1 VLFRSESA
9 ATAASDPRPLDAR
22 QLDARPVDA
31 RQVDTAPWHHF
42 PRGAVA
48 GNFLHGQLEWLA
60 GEGFALDDSLPLQQA
75 LLRRCERQG
84 WGHRADEVLA
94 WLGRACSVSLP
105 PLGAPLSA
113 LHSLSPELEFW
124 FPDDGLRTGRLD
136 GLCRLHL
143 LPGRPRPALPER
155 TLSGL
160 LMGFAD
166 LVFEHQGRYWVLDYK
181 SNALG
186 PRDAD
191 YTAEAMDAA
200 MLAHRYDVQAALYLL
215 ALHRLLKSRLGEAY
229 RPAQQL
235 GGALYFFLRGV
246 HSASAGCCHLAAPPA
261 LIEALDVLLPPAV
274 AGAEGGLA

>member
-1 VLFRSESA
+1 MEGDVTLAHEHGAQTVSTQAEAFSQPPA
-9 ATAASDPRPLDAR
+9 
-22 QLDARPVDA
+22 
-31 RQVDTAPWHHF
+31 WHRF
-42 PRGAVA
+42 TKGAVA
-48 GNFLHGQLEWLA
+48 GNFLHDQLEWLA
-60 GEGFALDDSLPLQQA
+60 AESFAVSRPDVTERLRRQCERAGRLGQAGEVTQWLEAVVTLPLPGVGASLQSLQH
-75 LLRRCERQG
+75 LL
-84 WGHRADEVLA
+84 
-94 WLGRACSVSLP
+94 
-105 PLGAPLSA
+105 
-113 LHSLSPELEFW
+113 PEMEFW
-124 FPDDGLRTGRLD
+124 LPAGRLQAHTID
-136 GLCRLHL
+136 ALCRLHL
-143 LPGRPRPALPER
+143 LSGRDRPTLPER
-155 TLSGL
+155 ELHGM